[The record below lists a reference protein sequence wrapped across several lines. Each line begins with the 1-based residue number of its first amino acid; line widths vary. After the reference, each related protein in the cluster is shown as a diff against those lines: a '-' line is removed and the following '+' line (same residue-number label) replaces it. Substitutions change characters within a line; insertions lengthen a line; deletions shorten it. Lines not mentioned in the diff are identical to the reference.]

1 MGRIR
6 PTYIKRVSIELLNKY
21 PQAFSKDFEANKEM
35 VSTLTDVSSVK
46 MRNRINFRSNS
57 PRGVAWI
64 SCEIAD
70 LLTRVRIPAR
80 APSFSLDGIVAEFV
94 VRNGLNRT
102 FCFNSAHFRE
112 FQFSLKSRILRLFCF
127 AGTNDVYDFAEN
139 RDYKSDH
146 GTQTSTIMSRYSRDC
161 TLRYLSRCELVFY

>member
-46 MRNRINFRSNS
+46 MRNRIRSNR

-80 APSFSLDGIVAEFV
+80 APYFSRPASAMAEAVINRERRGLSPSFRTGLGFQRVFLARSPMPPRTIRTAPAMPIQSPYEALTVAV
-94 VRNGLNRT
+94 ASPSYPPL
-102 FCFNSAHFRE
+102 
-112 FQFSLKSRILRLFCF
+112 
-127 AGTNDVYDFAEN
+127 
-139 RDYKSDH
+139 
-146 GTQTSTIMSRYSRDC
+146 
-161 TLRYLSRCELVFY
+161 